1 MPCKNC
7 GAEDLNKFSA
17 ELTAN
22 FSDFGDVK
30 VPPVYV
36 CQEALICMICG
47 FLEMQ
52 VPAGKLELLR
62 KKKAGKGF

>member
-7 GAEDLNKFSA
+7 GAENLKKFSG

-22 FSDFGDVK
+22 FPDFGDIK
-30 VPPVYV
+30 VAPVYF
-36 CQEALICMICG
+36 CQEALICMACG

-52 VPAGKLELLR
+52 VPVDKLDLLR
-62 KKKAGKGF
+62 KSKTV